1 MDKNGMVYLVGAGP
15 GDPELLT
22 LKGKARLEECEVVIY
37 DRLASDSL
45 LDFVPLKSEKI
56 YVGKE
61 VGRHSFNQEAIN
73 QIIVEKA
80 LEGKRVVRLKGG
92 DPFVFGRGGEEV
104 MALQKAGIPF
114 QVIPGITSAIA
125 AATYAGIPVTHRGIS
140 RSFHV
145 VTGHTKDTDNELAEN
160 FETLAKLEGTLIFL
174 MGMGNLSRIVKEL
187 IRYGKDGNTPA
198 AVISKGTTI
207 QQKTV
212 RGTLVTIEEKVK
224 EEKVVA
230 PAVILIGAVT
240 DLDMNAVQYGK
251 LSGLKIGVTGTPEL
265 AEKIANQLR
274 NEKAY
279 VDNLSFLYVK
289 ESEKLAELKSAVDS
303 ISEYTWIVFT
313 STNGVDLFFQY
324 LKENQFDYR
333 KLGHISFAAVG
344 NGTKEAL
351 MRQGFMADYVPE
363 LYTTVFLANGLVKLL
378 TKEDKVL
385 IPRAAN
391 GSKDLTK
398 ILSDYLVPYT
408 DIKLYSIEIDQEK
421 RKRIISELID
431 YDYITFASASG
442 VEGFFKEADSLI
454 LNTEKTKIICIGD
467 ITAKKLREYGVTN
480 YCIAREYSV
489 PGLVSCIIEDT
500 NRI

>member
-1 MDKNGMVYLVGAGP
+1 MNKNGMVYLVGAGP

-45 LDFVPLKSEKI
+45 LDFVPYQSEKI

-73 QIIVEKA
+73 QIIIEKA

-104 MALQKAGIPF
+104 IALQKAGIPF

-145 VTGHTKDTDNELAEN
+145 VTGHTKDTDNELVEN

-174 MGMGNLSRIVKEL
+174 MGMGNLSLIVNEL

-198 AVISKGTTI
+198 AVISNGTTN

-212 RGTLVTIEEKVK
+212 RGTLLTIEEKVK
-224 EEKVVA
+224 EENIQA

-240 DLDMNAVQYGK
+240 ELDMKSLQYGR
-251 LSGLKIGVTGTPEL
+251 LSGLRIGVTGTPKL
-265 AEKIANQLR
+265 TEKLTNQLR
-274 NEKAY
+274 NEEAY

-289 ESEKLAELKSAVDS
+289 ETEELTELKRAIDC
-303 ISEYTWIVFT
+303 ILEYTWIVFT

-333 KLGHISFAAVG
+333 KLGHISFAVVG

-351 MRQGFMADYVPE
+351 MRQGFIADYMPE
-363 LYTTVFLANGLVKLL
+363 VYTTVSLAHGLVKSLK
-378 TKEDKVL
+378 KEDKVL
-385 IPRAAN
+385 IPRAVN
-391 GSKDLTK
+391 GSKDLTQ
-398 ILSDYLVPYT
+398 ILSDYSIPYT
-408 DIKLYSIEIDQEK
+408 DIKLYSIETDKEK
-421 RKRIISELID
+421 YNRITSNLLD
-431 YDYITFASASG
+431 YDYLTFASASG
-442 VEGFFKEADSLI
+442 VEGFFRESDSLK
-454 LNTEKTKIICIGD
+454 LNTGKTKIVCIGD
-467 ITAKKLREYGVTN
+467 ITAKKLNEYGITN
-480 YCIAREYSV
+480 YLIAREYSV
-489 PGLVSCIIEDT
+489 PGLVDCIMED
-500 NRI
+500 IKKV

>member
-92 DPFVFGRGGEEV
+92 DPFVFGRGGEEI

-145 VTGHTKDTDNELAEN
+145 VTGHTKDTDNELVEN

-187 IRYGKDGNTPA
+187 LRYGKDGNTPA
-198 AVISKGTTI
+198 AVISNGTTD

-212 RGTLVTIEEKVK
+212 RGTLVTIEGKVK
-224 EEKVVA
+224 EENIAA
-230 PAVILIGAVT
+230 PAVIHIGAVT
-240 DLDMNAVQYGK
+240 ELDMNAAKYGK
-251 LSGLKIGVTGTPEL
+251 LSGLKIGVTGTPKL
-265 AEKIANQLR
+265 TEKLTNQLR
-274 NEKAY
+274 NEEAY
-279 VDNLSFLYVK
+279 ADNLSFLYVK
-289 ESEKLAELKSAVDS
+289 ESEELAELKSAVES

-324 LKENQFDYR
+324 LKKIQFDYR
-333 KLGHISFAAVG
+333 KFSHISFAAVG
-344 NGTKEAL
+344 IGTKAAL
-351 MRQGFMADYVPE
+351 LRQGFIADYMPE
-363 LYTTVFLANGLVKLL
+363 VYTTVSLATGLVKLL

-391 GSKDLTK
+391 GSKDLTR

-408 DIKLYSIEIDQEK
+408 DIKLY
-421 RKRIISELID
+421 SELID

-442 VEGFFKEADSLI
+442 VEGFFKESGSLV

-480 YCIAREYSV
+480 YRIANDYSV
-489 PGLVSCIIEDT
+489 PGLVDCIIEDT
-500 NRI
+500 KRILV